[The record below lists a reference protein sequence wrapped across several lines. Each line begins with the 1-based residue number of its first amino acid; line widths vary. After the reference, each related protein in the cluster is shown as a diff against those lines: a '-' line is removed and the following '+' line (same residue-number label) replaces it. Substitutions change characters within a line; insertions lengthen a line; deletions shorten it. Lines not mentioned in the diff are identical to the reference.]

1 MNLSDWLRRK
11 FPTAK
16 QQTLKRMVLNRRV
29 RIGATVATRLDQP
42 VQSHDRVTI
51 EPGRNNAPPPAKLP
65 FTIIF
70 EDRDILV
77 IDKPPG
83 LLTSTVPREP
93 RPTAIA
99 AIAEYLA
106 DSDPRAKPGL
116 IHRLDRE
123 ASGLLIFSKN
133 TRAFQSLKKQFFHHT
148 VERVYHAIVSPV
160 PKTDSGRIESIL
172 AERADGS
179 VHSVSNRGR
188 GQAAM
193 TMFDVANRRGAFAL
207 LRIKLHTGRKHQI
220 RVHLSE
226 SGWPVLGDTIYGGK
240 SCKKGLMLAAIK
252 LAVDHP
258 LTGER
263 KIFTVPENCDRI
275 LAAFM
280 AIGAESESV

>member
-16 QQTLKRMVLNRRV
+16 QQTLKRMVQNRRV
-29 RIGATVATRLDQP
+29 RIGGAIATRLDQP
-42 VQSHDRVTI
+42 VQNQDDVMIDAARKNS
-51 EPGRNNAPPPAKLP
+51 PAPAKLP

-93 RPTAIA
+93 RATAIA
-99 AIAEYLA
+99 AVAEYLA
-106 DSDPRAKPGL
+106 RSDSRSKPGL

-148 VERVYHAIVSPV
+148 VERVYHAIVSPA
-160 PKTDSGRIESIL
+160 PKTDSGRIESNL
-172 AERADGS
+172 VERADGS
-179 VHSVSNRGR
+179 VHSVSKRVR
-188 GQAAM
+188 GQVAV

-226 SGWPVLGDTIYGGK
+226 SGSPIVGDAIYGGK
-240 SCKKGLMLAAIK
+240 SCKKGLMLAAVK
-252 LAVDHP
+252 LAVDHHR
-258 LTGER
+258 TGR
-263 KIFTVPENCDRI
+263 RMIFTIPQNRDRI
-275 LAAFM
+275 LVAFVG
-280 AIGAESESV
+280 IGPESESV

>member
-16 QQTLKRMVLNRRV
+16 QQTLKRMVQNRRV
-29 RIGATVATRLDQP
+29 RIGGALATRLDQP
-42 VQSHDRVTI
+42 VPNPDDVII
-51 EPGRNNAPPPAKLP
+51 ESAGKPPPSLAKLP

-70 EDRDILV
+70 EDRDTLV

-99 AIAEYLA
+99 AVAEYLA
-106 DSDPRAKPGL
+106 ASDPRSKPGL
-116 IHRLDRE
+116 IHRLDRD

-148 VERVYHAIVSPV
+148 VERVYHAIVSPA
-160 PKTDSGRIESIL
+160 PKTDSGRIESNF

-179 VHSVSNRGR
+179 VHSVSKRVR
-188 GQAAM
+188 GQVAV
-193 TMFDVANRRGAFAL
+193 TMFDVANRRGQFAL

-226 SGWPVLGDTIYGGK
+226 SGWPVVGDVFYAGK

-258 LTGER
+258 RTGER
-263 KIFTVPENCDRI
+263 MIFTIPQKGDRV
-275 LAAFM
+275 LAAFTG
-280 AIGAESESV
+280 IGADSESV